1 MRRFRRQSHKSLFS
15 KTKNFLEVVKY
26 IVEILAILIAGAW
39 AYSKY
44 LKIEKPLE
52 IRTASTGFLN
62 WSRLPAKDICL
73 ASLGV
78 TIKNIGTLPFVVNKV
93 VIESW
98 SIDDASLT
106 SAQNYFSPVSDKN
119 KKLLVRKEFVGADS
133 TSLVGTYG
141 VNEENATDFS
151 FTVKYEPK
159 SAVYFLATVTGPY
172 VNIKEGRWG
181 FACDVEAN

>member
-1 MRRFRRQSHKSLFS
+1 MRRFRSKSHESTFS
-15 KTKNFLEVVKY
+15 KAKSFLEVIKY
-26 IVEILAILIAGAW
+26 LVEILAILIAGAW

-44 LKIEKPLE
+44 VKIEKPLE

-62 WSRLPAKDICL
+62 WSKLPTKEICL

-78 TIKNIGTLPFVVNKV
+78 TIRNIGTLPFEVNKV

-98 SIDDASLT
+98 SLDDASLKN
-106 SAQNYFSPVSDKN
+106 AHNYFSPFGDKN
-119 KKLLVRKEFVGADS
+119 KKLLVRKEFKGADS
-133 TSLVGTYG
+133 TSLIGTYG

-151 FTVKYEPK
+151 FTFKYQPK

-181 FACDVEAN
+181 FVCDVGAN